1 MSESKSAETTDRIG
15 SEGFVLRPGPL
26 RPYATLSSGTTT
38 LAVRLARIGVGVI
51 ELAAESVGLDK
62 LDGASVALEVAELFD
77 PIPGTLVV
85 VDDAAAVV
93 VLSAPRRSTTRQ
105 LFELAAGG
113 DAPPQS
119 IAPAEHIR
127 DPLRTLSITRALI
140 VNETQGRI
148 RAQGRDFI
156 VRPRRIEGTHLVW
169 DIVEHGGVPTSP
181 LVVECSGYGASYALS
196 VLLVGS
202 WSSPLITTLPRA
214 IHRTR
219 VRRMP
224 RTLAPDELVVRF
236 AHPTFGGTIERR
248 LGDLSDD
255 GLGFIGVGHEDLLCP
270 GLELPF
276 VEVVRGGVPIA
287 TLQATVRSITKGGDR
302 VGIALRS
309 ANEEVARQW
318 GRLVRELLH
327 ERTRST
333 GYTADALWDL
343 YDAAGYLNL
352 SGRSS
357 ADFSELRMAFG
368 DATARLLRAPD
379 VGYHVVWPSER
390 GLDASVANVLVYS
403 RAHLGFQ
410 MAKRP
415 GKSFGAAFGKEILR
429 DIHWHTL
436 EEALASSQSDWWIG
450 YVQPT
455 TRFSNLL
462 CCEFQARFRDPERE
476 CTVVVHVAKVDVAKA
491 SERSSEEGLSI
502 GPATPEELDA
512 TCAAIQRTRPRPYWE
527 SQDFSKERF
536 GLTALKAKWN
546 RVGLERERVLLVA
559 RGPDGTAE
567 AALIADLAHPGLHLY
582 GLMDIARFVP
592 LVPSGER
599 HTSRLIDAAK
609 GVYASFG
616 RKSFVYF
623 HEGETELPKRSDL
636 ASMGTASLCVISMEL
651 IPDLLDHLFEHM
663 SWDPSLSMPPPAP

>member
-1 MSESKSAETTDRIG
+1 MNDSERNVAATSIR
-15 SEGFVLRPGPL
+15 SEGFLLRAGPM
-26 RPYATLSSGTTT
+26 RPYATLSTETTT
-38 LAVRLARIGVGVI
+38 LSVRLARIGTGVI
-51 ELAAESVGLDK
+51 EIAAESVGLEG
-62 LDGASVALEVAELFD
+62 LDGKTAELEVAELFD
-77 PIPGTLVV
+77 PVPGTLFV
-85 VDDAAAVV
+85 VDDATAVL
-93 VLSAPRRSTTRQ
+93 VLSAPRRSTARQ
-105 LFELAAGG
+105 LFELVAGG
-113 DAPPQS
+113 DTAPQS
-119 IAPAEHIR
+119 IMPAESIR
-127 DPLRTLSITRALI
+127 DPQRTLSITRALI
-140 VNETQGRI
+140 VNGTRGRI
-148 RAQGRDFI
+148 RAQGRDFV
-156 VRPRRIEGTHLVW
+156 VRPLRIEGAHIVW
-169 DIVEHGGVPTSP
+169 DILEHGGVPTSP
-181 LVVECSGYGASYALS
+181 LVVECSGYGASYSLS
-196 VLLVGS
+196 VLLAGT
-202 WSSPLITTLPRA
+202 WSNPLVTTLARVV
-214 IHRTR
+214 HRTR
-219 VRRMP
+219 LRRMP
-224 RTLAPDELVVRF
+224 RTAAPDELVVRF
-236 AHPTFGGTIERR
+236 VHPTFGGLIERR
-248 LGDLSDD
+248 LGDLSED
-255 GLGFIGVGHEDLLCP
+255 GLGFHGVGHEDLLCP
-270 GLELPF
+270 GLEIPD
-276 VEVVRGGVPIA
+276 VEVVRAGSVVA
-287 TLQATVRSITKGGDR
+287 NLRATVRSVTHGGER
-302 VGIALRS
+302 VGLALS
-309 ANEEVARQW
+309 PADDVARAW

-333 GYTADALWDL
+333 GYTAQALWEL
-343 YDAAGYLNL
+343 YESSGYLNL
-352 SGRSS
+352 SGRSPS
-357 ADFSELRMAFG
+357 DFADLRASFG
-368 DATARLLRAPD
+368 DATERLLRAPE

-415 GKSFGAAFGKEILR
+415 GKALGTAVGKEILR

-462 CCEFQARFRDPERE
+462 YCEFQARFRDPERE
-476 CTVVVHVAKVDVAKA
+476 CVVLIHPAKVDVAA
-491 SERSSEEGLSI
+491 PFESSEEGSSI
-502 GPATPEELDA
+502 GPATPEELAA

-527 SQDFSKERF
+527 SQDFTRERF
-536 GLTALKAKWN
+536 GLTTLKAKWN

-559 RGPDGTAE
+559 RGPDGVAE

-582 GLMDIARFVP
+582 GLMDIARVVP

-623 HEGETELPKRSDL
+623 HEGESELPQRTDL